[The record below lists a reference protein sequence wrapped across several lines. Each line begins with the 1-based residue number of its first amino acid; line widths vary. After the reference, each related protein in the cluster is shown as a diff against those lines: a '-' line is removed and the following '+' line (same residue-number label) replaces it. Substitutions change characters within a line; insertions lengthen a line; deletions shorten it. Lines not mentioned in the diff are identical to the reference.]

1 VGLAAR
7 LHPGKVRQ
15 GAGAASRWCRTLL
28 LHQSSSPRRRGSSTP
43 WPIDSIT
50 AVSGILDHPLSRVMT
65 VKGMCKHSY
74 AFPRRDA
81 PGACGSFTLSKE
93 RGRRESRAPIAPAV
107 VHKKRTSRPQG
118 NRIIRL
124 SPHDGLRLI
133 RDHPGDRAFLP
144 PSPRGLTMHRDPG
157 WAGGISTGLDA
168 SVGAS
173 GPHDFAVRACPAK
186 VLAGPRAIRP
196 VSSKTVL
203 KRRSSAHRSI
213 AHGVQSA
220 PRSLARPTLS
230 RPSHP
235 TARS

>member
-1 VGLAAR
+1 MLTNSRQRLFKRIYLEAVLSHLRIELAHDFKQRANMR
-7 LHPGKVRQ
+7 PRSR
-15 GAGAASRWCRTLL
+15 GAMRPRFASVFAHL
-28 LHQSSSPRRRGSSTP
+28 
-43 WPIDSIT
+43 
-50 AVSGILDHPLSRVMT
+50 
-65 VKGMCKHSY
+65 KK
-74 AFPRRDA
+74 
-81 PGACGSFTLSKE
+81 
-93 RGRRESRAPIAPAV
+93 RGRGESRAPIAPAV

-144 PSPRGLTMHRDPG
+144 PSPCGLTMDRKPG
-157 WAGGISTGLDA
+157 WARHISTGLDA

-186 VLAGPRAIRP
+186 ALAGPRPYPASF
-196 VSSKTVL
+196 VEDSFQ
-203 KRRSSAHRSI
+203 RRSSARRTI

-220 PRSLARPTLS
+220 LRSLARPTLS

-235 TARS
+235 AARS